1 MIDDVQR
8 HPALLNEVQDLISRH
23 GRRHRYA
30 LTGSSARR
38 LRREHANL
46 LAARVINRRF
56 FPLTAAELGADF
68 RPDHALRWGTLP
80 AVASEGDLRARV
92 ELLEAYVENYITR
105 HRGAPHRLR
114 RSC

>member
-1 MIDDVQR
+1 MVIDDVQR

-56 FPLTAAELGADF
+56 FPPTAAELGADF
-68 RPDHALRWGTLP
+68 RLDHALRCP
-80 AVASEGDLRARV
+80 V
-92 ELLEAYVENYITR
+92 
-105 HRGAPHRLR
+105 RGWRTVPL
-114 RSC
+114 